1 MSQRMLVWDIPTRVF
16 HWLLVASFAG
26 AFLTAESER
35 YRDIHV
41 VLGYTLLG
49 LIAFRLVWGFA
60 GSRYAQF
67 RSFLFKPREIAAYAV
82 SLLKARPKHY
92 VGHNPAGSVAVFA
105 LLALGIAS
113 GVTGVLIFQD
123 VGGDVLE
130 ELHDLVSYGMLA
142 IVVVHVAGVLI
153 SSVMH
158 RENLVRAM
166 ITGFKSV
173 KPNGHDS
180 YASTNSETRHARFP
194 HPNPLV
200 EQLANRLSP
209 QAGKSLVIPQA
220 GEGANES
227 LRESHVDEGISRNHA
242 WLGVIMLAAAVT
254 FWVVYPVTN
263 LVAPNSVVAQSNS
276 KAIVIDA
283 SVN

>member
-1 MSQRMLVWDIPTRVF
+1 MSQRMLVWDVPTRAF

-49 LIAFRLVWGFA
+49 LIAFRLVWGFV

-67 RSFLFKPREIAAYAV
+67 RSFLFKPREIAAYVV

-142 IVVVHVAGVLI
+142 IVAVHIAGVLI

-158 RENLVRAM
+158 RENLVRSM
-166 ITGFKSV
+166 ITGFKSAR
-173 KPNGHDS
+173 PN
-180 YASTNSETRHARFP
+180 
-194 HPNPLV
+194 
-200 EQLANRLSP
+200 
-209 QAGKSLVIPQA
+209 
-220 GEGANES
+220 
-227 LRESHVDEGISRNHA
+227 EGIRRNHA
-242 WLGVIMLAAAVT
+242 WLGVIMLAAAVM

-263 LVAPNSVVAQSNS
+263 LVASNSVLAQSQQQSNR
-276 KAIVIDA
+276 D
-283 SVN
+283 

>member
-1 MSQRMLVWDIPTRVF
+1 MGKQILVWDIPTRVF
-16 HWLLVASFAG
+16 HWLLVVSFAG

-67 RSFLFKPREIAAYAV
+67 RSFLFKPREIVAYVV
-82 SLLKARPKHY
+82 SLLKAKPKHY

-123 VGGDVLE
+123 VGGDLLE

-142 IVVVHVAGVLI
+142 IVGLHVAGVLI

-158 RENLVRAM
+158 RENLVRSM
-166 ITGFKSV
+166 ITGFKRVPGQKFFVSAR
-173 KPNGHDS
+173 PNGHDS
-180 YASTNSETRHARFP
+180 S
-194 HPNPLV
+194 
-200 EQLANRLSP
+200 LSP
-209 QAGKSLVIPQA
+209 SSLPQA
-220 GEGANES
+220 GERDAES
-227 LRESHVDEGISRNHA
+227 LRESHVDEGIRRNHA
-242 WLGVIMLAAAVT
+242 CLGVIMLAAAVM

-263 LVAPNSVVAQSNS
+263 LVASNSVVAQSQQQSNR
-276 KAIVIDA
+276 D
-283 SVN
+283 